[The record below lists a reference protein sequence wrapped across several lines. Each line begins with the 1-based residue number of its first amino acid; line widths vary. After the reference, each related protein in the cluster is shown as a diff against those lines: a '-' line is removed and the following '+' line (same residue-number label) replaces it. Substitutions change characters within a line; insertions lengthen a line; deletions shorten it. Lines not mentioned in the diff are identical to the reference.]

1 MQRREAKEHR
11 GVEEC
16 DMAWRIVNRARRA
29 VHRRIL
35 LDKAVHDNFYEGM
48 ERRGKWRRRGWIH

>member
-16 DMAWRIVNRARRA
+16 DMAWRIVNGARRA

-35 LDKAVHDNFYEGM
+35 LDKAVHNNFYKGM
-48 ERRGKWRRRGWIH
+48 ERRGK